1 MLAAKAPGEIITAP
15 AVNRSRFWP
24 FLTLIDDLAETFQFG
39 LALSPHSPVR
49 CSYDTGFRTSI
60 KRVGLAGP
68 FLTRLL
74 FRSNLKPSQIY
85 SRSTRHRWPGI
96 LLVGPEPRSLNA
108 EKAAFTAIL
117 SENC

>member
-1 MLAAKAPGEIITAP
+1 MLAAEARGEIITAP

-49 CSYDTGFRTSI
+49 CSYDTSFRTSI

-74 FRSNLKPSQIY
+74 FRSSLEPPQID
-85 SRSTRHRWPGI
+85 SGSTRHRWRGI
-96 LLVGPEPRSLNA
+96 LLAEAQPRSLNA

-117 SENC
+117 SGNC